1 MGGWSLPLSMSIFTT
16 FPVLVQC
23 IHQGR
28 WRLESPCLSTVSLL
42 ISKYSVQS
50 TTLPL
55 AEGYITVFYGL
66 TLIYTLEYL
75 RLAGPCLAAVSIQD
89 GCFLFAR

>member
-1 MGGWSLPLSMSIFTT
+1 MCTY
-16 FPVLVQC
+16 
-23 IHQGR
+23 QGR
-28 WRLESPCLSTVSLL
+28 WRLEGPCLATVSLL
-42 ISKYSVQS
+42 ISEFNVQS

-55 AEGYITVFYGL
+55 AEGYIAVLYGL
-66 TLIYTLEYL
+66 TLISTLEYL

>member
-1 MGGWSLPLSMSIFTT
+1 MCTY
-16 FPVLVQC
+16 
-23 IHQGR
+23 QGS
-28 WRLESPCLSTVSLL
+28 WRLAGPCLATVSLL
-42 ISKYSVQS
+42 ISEYSVQS

-55 AEGYITVFYGL
+55 AEGYIAVLYGL

>member
-1 MGGWSLPLSMSIFTT
+1 MCTY
-16 FPVLVQC
+16 
-23 IHQGR
+23 QGT
-28 WRLESPCLSTVSLL
+28 WRLEGPCLATVSLL
-42 ISKYSVQS
+42 ISEYSVQS

-55 AEGYITVFYGL
+55 AEGYIAVLYGL